1 MGRKRV
7 MPRENVEYTFCFG
20 PGKYYKFIYMGTNE
34 ANGRLFMF
42 NVVAKTVRTMEPER
56 FSYIHRFNLISE
68 REIPTTKAAPLP
80 EPKIIKEPEPDL
92 SVEEAKII
100 RTLKNLTAENRS
112 KVIAAIGKTPEDLAY
127 DLQHAADDAAF
138 GTYIMLY
145 SKAMDAVKGTVN
157 SISAL

>member
-1 MGRKRV
+1 MGRKRAE
-7 MPRENVEYTFCFG
+7 PKENVEYTFDFG
-20 PGKYYKFIYMGTNE
+20 KGKKYTFKYIGTNE
-34 ANGRLFMF
+34 ANGRLRMF
-42 NVVAKTVRTMEPER
+42 NVVTKTITTMLPER

-68 REIPTTKAAPLP
+68 REIRPTESKPLS
-80 EPKIIKEPEPDL
+80 EPRILKDPEPDL
-92 SVEEAKII
+92 SNEEAKII

>member
-1 MGRKRV
+1 MGRKRA
-7 MPRENVEYTFCFG
+7 MPRENVEYTFSFG
-20 PGKYYKFIYMGTNE
+20 PGKKYKFIYMGTNE
-34 ANGRLFMF
+34 ANGRLRMF
-42 NVVAKTVRTMEPER
+42 NVVTNTITTMPPER
-56 FSYIHRFNLISE
+56 FSYIHRFNLLSERNISE
-68 REIPTTKAAPLP
+68 TVPNVKIPAAKPIE
-80 EPKIIKEPEPDL
+80 EPKDL
-92 SVEEAKII
+92 SAEEEKII
-100 RTLKNLTAENRS
+100 RTLKNLTGENRS